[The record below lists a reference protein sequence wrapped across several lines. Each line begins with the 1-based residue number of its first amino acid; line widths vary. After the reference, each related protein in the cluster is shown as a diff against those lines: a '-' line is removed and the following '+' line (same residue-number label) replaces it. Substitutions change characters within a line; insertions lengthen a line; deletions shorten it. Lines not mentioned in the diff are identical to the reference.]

1 MNERCAVKTFSKKMI
16 PLLLSAGLVVG
27 CQSNPSV
34 NDGSDGSSGSGGMS
48 DSSRT
53 KTEGAAIGALLGG
66 IIGAVAGDSK
76 GAAIGALVGAGVG
89 YAVGSEVAKRKQ
101 QYASTEAFLD
111 AEIER
116 TAEFN
121 QTARQQHEN
130 MRREIASLDRE
141 TARLQQRYRA
151 GSASRAQMQ
160 SKQRQLETRLAKNR
174 EFESVLQKE
183 YEINSEI
190 LAQESKSRPAR
201 DPYLTQL
208 QRENAD
214 LAKQIELLRQD
225 SAQLA
230 QINERL
236 SV

>member
-1 MNERCAVKTFSKKMI
+1 MKIFSKKTV
-16 PLLLSAGLVVG
+16 PLLLCAGLAVG
-27 CQSNPSV
+27 CQTNPSV
-34 NDGSDGSSGSGGMS
+34 NDGSGGGMS
-48 DSSRT
+48 DSTRT

-66 IIGAVAGDSK
+66 IIGAVTGDGK

-89 YAVGSEVAKRKQ
+89 YVVGNEVAKRKQ

-121 QTARQQHEN
+121 QTARKQHEN
-130 MRREIASLDRE
+130 TRREIASLDRE
-141 TARLQQRYRA
+141 TLRLQQRYRA
-151 GSASRAQMQ
+151 GSASKAQLAAKQ
-160 SKQRQLETRLAKNR
+160 SELEAKLAKNR

-190 LAQESKSRPAR
+190 LAQESQSRPAR
-201 DPYLTQL
+201 DPYLAQL

-214 LAKQIELLRQD
+214 LQKQIELLRQD
-225 SAQLA
+225 STQLA

>member
-1 MNERCAVKTFSKKMI
+1 MKTFSKKMI